1 MSLVDDAST
10 WGATMA
16 KRGALL
22 WFLAILVVISV
33 AFFGPAVLQ
42 GSPDWAVLP
51 LVEIVEVNLVW
62 FAREATIGDVP
73 VQQITRGFAALVNAP
88 IEWAQTLLSDGIW
101 SGRGLNRERAIPP
114 LSWLTFGGASV
125 ILAYRLGGRRLALGT
140 GFGVVYLVAFG
151 LWQNSMVTLSSV
163 LLSTVIAASLGIF
176 LGIWS
181 FRHKTVEAI
190 VRATMNVMQ
199 TIPIF
204 AYLLPTLLLFGYGP
218 SAALIATVAY
228 ALPPM
233 VHNTVIA
240 LKSVPSELVEAGNIA
255 GCSRRQMMWK
265 VLLPTALPGLSVG
278 LNQVV
283 MMTLN
288 MVIIASMIGAGGLG
302 FDVLTALRKLDI
314 GAGLEAGMAIVVL
327 AVILDRLSQAAAT
340 KKAAGNTRKWR
351 FGIGIT
357 VFVWIVA
364 ATLVSF
370 VVPPAQDWPSAW
382 TISTAEFWNELVS
395 WVNIVAYDTIDAFRT
410 FALLQI
416 MRPLRDFLMETPWSL
431 WVGLITLAGAALGG
445 WRLAAQVFALMFF
458 IVCSGFWLSA
468 MNSVY
473 LILLSVT
480 MAIMIGFPIGATL
493 ALSPRLQPSANF
505 VLDTLQ
511 TLPTLV
517 YLLPAV
523 MLFKIGDV
531 SAIIAVTSY
540 AVAPAVRYTM
550 VGLARIPSERLEAAA
565 ISGCTTM
572 QTLTKVRIPTA
583 FPTLVLGINQTVMM
597 ALSMLVIAAL
607 VGTKDLGQD
616 VLIALN
622 RSLVGQGIIAGLCV
636 AALALVA
643 DALLKAWSLQMSNR
657 NQS

>member
-1 MSLVDDAST
+1 MSLVGNALT
-10 WGATMA
+10 RGTTMA
-16 KRGALL
+16 KQGSLL
-22 WFLAILVVISV
+22 WLLAILVVITV
-33 AFFGPAVLQ
+33 AFFGPALLQ

-51 LVEIVEVNLVW
+51 MVEIVEVNLVW
-62 FAREATIGDVP
+62 FAREAMIGDVA
-73 VQQITRGFAALVNAP
+73 VQEITRGFAALVNAP
-88 IEWAQTLLSDGIW
+88 IEWTQTLLSDGIW

-114 LSWLTFGGASV
+114 LSWLTSGGATM
-125 ILAYRLGGRRLALGT
+125 ILAYWLGGRRLALIVGI
-140 GFGVVYLVAFG
+140 GVVYLVTFG

-163 LLSTVIAASLGIF
+163 LLSTAIAATLGIL

-181 FRHKTVEAI
+181 FRHKTVEAA
-190 VRATMNVMQ
+190 VRGTMNVMQ

-228 ALPPM
+228 AMPPM

-255 GCSRRQMMWK
+255 GCTRRQMMWK

-288 MVIIASMIGAGGLG
+288 MVIIASMIGAGGIG

-314 GAGLEAGMAIVVL
+314 GSGFEAGMAIVVL
-327 AVILDRLSQAAAT
+327 AVVLDRLSQAVAIKRAS
-340 KKAAGNTRKWR
+340 GSTRKWR

-357 VFVWIVA
+357 LLAWIVV
-364 ATLVSF
+364 ATVISY

-382 TISTAEFWNELVS
+382 TISTANFWNELVS
-395 WVNIVAYDTIDAFRT
+395 WVNIATFDTIDVFRT
-410 FALLQI
+410 FVLLKI

-445 WRLAAQVFALMFF
+445 WKLAAQVFALMFF
-458 IVCSGFWLSA
+458 IVLSGFWLSA

-473 LILLSVT
+473 LILLSVM

-493 ALSPRLQPSANF
+493 ALSPRMQPSANF

-523 MLFKIGDV
+523 MLFRIGDV
-531 SAIIAVTSY
+531 SAIIAVTAY
-540 AVAPAVRYTM
+540 ALAPAIRYTM
-550 VGLARIPSERLEAAA
+550 IGLARVPTERLEAAA

-572 QTLTKVRIPTA
+572 QTLIKVRIPTA
-583 FPTLVLGINQTVMM
+583 FPTLVLGINQTIMM

-622 RSLVGQGIIAGLCV
+622 RYLVGQGIIAGLCV

-643 DALLKAWSLQMSNR
+643 DALLKSWSLKMSNR